1 MGFMATSLAKLTD
14 NLSEGIHKIKCKDCA
29 RSLKCE
35 SVKNNLTK
43 YKCLSCNKNCS
54 EKLIEKLKK
63 KFENTFKFSNN
74 DKSKS
79 ILLLRKGVYPQHYM
93 NDW

>member
-1 MGFMATSLAKLTD
+1 MATSLAKLTD